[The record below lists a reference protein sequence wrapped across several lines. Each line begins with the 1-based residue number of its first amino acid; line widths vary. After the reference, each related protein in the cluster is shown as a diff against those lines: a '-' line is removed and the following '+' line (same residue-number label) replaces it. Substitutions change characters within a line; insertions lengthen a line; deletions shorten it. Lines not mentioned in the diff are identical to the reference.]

1 MQSGHKAPSRQ
12 SHKSTHSRGGRQ
24 KEKSCFSRHHHCQ
37 HSHSAVASFLPAAA
51 AAAIVCSFNSVS
63 LLSSPLLSHSLLILN
78 TVFGGASERRL
89 FSVLSVSLFPLIPL
103 VRRVRPRPRPSARAT
118 DRPSATFLS
127 GFTDE
132 LLLLLA
138 RSAAL
143 HSSLN
148 FPAIA
153 AVRPFAPQLG
163 RSVG

>member
-1 MQSGHKAPSRQ
+1 MVALQSGHKAPSRQ

-37 HSHSAVASFLPAAA
+37 HSHSAVASFLPAA

-118 DRPSATFLS
+118 DRRLHFYRASLTNCFCSSLRCIALLTQFPCHSSRSSARPSA
-127 GFTDE
+127 
-132 LLLLLA
+132 
-138 RSAAL
+138 
-143 HSSLN
+143 
-148 FPAIA
+148 
-153 AVRPFAPQLG
+153 